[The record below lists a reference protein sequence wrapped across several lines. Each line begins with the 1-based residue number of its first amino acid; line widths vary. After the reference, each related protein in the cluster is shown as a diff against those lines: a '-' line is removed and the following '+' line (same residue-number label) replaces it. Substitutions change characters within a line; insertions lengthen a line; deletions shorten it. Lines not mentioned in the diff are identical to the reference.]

1 MAPTR
6 KVKQLE
12 GIKNKLNNLYG
23 SINFE
28 ELNYGEIMIDNKS
41 NFILNKEEDL
51 DEIIDILNT
60 FKDDLLSYKESYLSQ
75 KTTEKLMSLL
85 QNDDENAE
93 LLKQIIN
100 NDIEKTQNNQQK
112 EDQNIIDSSENE
124 SETNEYS
131 TDDNSLES
139 SENN

>member
-60 FKDDLLSYKESYLSQ
+60 FKDDLLNYKESYLSQ

-124 SETNEYS
+124 SETNEYN

>member
-28 ELNYGEIMIDNKS
+28 ELNYGEIMIDSKS

-60 FKDDLLSYKESYLSQ
+60 FKDDLVSYKESYLSQ

-100 NDIEKTQNNQQK
+100 NDIEKTQNNQQQ
-112 EDQNIIDSSENE
+112 EDQNNIDSNENE
-124 SETNEYS
+124 SEVNEYS
-131 TDDNSLES
+131 TDDNSLET